1 LPPDRQTITLSPQA
15 LGELVGFVLVGDRPG
30 AGVRIWRALAALRFG
45 QGQDDRGIHDRASLP
60 VGPNRA
66 PAPALSLA
74 RMHSDPA
81 EQSRITRR
89 LVELRLEHRDLD
101 AAIARLQADTL
112 RQAAHARDVD
122 ELAVK
127 RLKKRKLQLKD
138 AIAKLESAL
147 IPDLDA

>member
-1 LPPDRQTITLSPQA
+1 
-15 LGELVGFVLVGDRPG
+15 
-30 AGVRIWRALAALRFG
+30 
-45 QGQDDRGIHDRASLP
+45 
-60 VGPNRA
+60 
-66 PAPALSLA
+66 
-74 RMHSDPA
+74 MHSDPA

-101 AAIARLQADTL
+101 TAIARLQADIE
-112 RQAAHARDVD
+112 AD
-122 ELAVK
+122 ELSVK